1 MSLKLGV
8 SVVIV
13 TLNGKQRLLPTLEHL
28 ANQED
33 IHFNWEVLLIDN
45 YSNDGTAE
53 FAQEFWNKEPR
64 PCGLRSYL
72 EDKKGQLHARNAG
85 FDQANF
91 RYVLFCD
98 DDNSL
103 SPNYVK
109 TAFEYI
115 RKNNGIAAVGGKGI
129 PQFESGFTLS
139 DWVKPQIRFLGCG
152 PQGKASGD
160 TTFEKGCLYTAGTI
174 VDRLWIDRLRESGF
188 QPKLTGRNGNS
199 LIGGEDTELTY
210 ALKAIGGHLHY
221 CEEMT
226 FQHVI
231 PAKRLTL
238 DYFKRL
244 YKAMGYSDF
253 ILEYYYFP
261 RKSLMFTWLLSTLL
275 IVKYA
280 IKKVIRSHE
289 PNKQTLFYFFR
300 HLGRWQA
307 HVMLIRTRNQHSKVN
322 LKPQGIIQ

>member
-1 MSLKLGV
+1 MSFISGV

-33 IHFNWEVLLIDN
+33 IHFNCEVLLIDN
-45 YSNDGTAE
+45 NSSDDTVE
-53 FAQEFWNKEPR
+53 FSQEFWNRENR
-64 PCGLRSYL
+64 PCPFRVYKESKAGTLY
-72 EDKKGQLHARNAG
+72 ARNAG
-85 FDQANF
+85 FEQANY

-103 SPNYVK
+103 SSNYVK
-109 TAFEYI
+109 TAFDYI
-115 RKNNGIAAVGGKGI
+115 CSNSSIAAVGGKGVPHFEARTDI
-129 PQFESGFTLS
+129 P
-139 DWVKPQIRFLGCG
+139 DWVKPQLRFLGCG
-152 PQGKASGD
+152 PQGNSTRD
-160 TTFEKGCLYTAGTI
+160 TTHEKGCLYTAGAI
-174 VDRLWIDRLRESGF
+174 VDRVWIQNLYASGF
-188 QPKLTGRNGNS
+188 EPKLTGRIGNS
-199 LIGGEDTELTY
+199 LIAGEDTELTY
-210 ALKAIGGHLHY
+210 ALKGIGGQLHY
-221 CEEMT
+221 CEAMT

-261 RKSLMFTWLLSTLL
+261 RKNLMLTWLLSFLL

-280 IKKVIRSHE
+280 ILKVIRSHE
-289 PNKQTLFYFFR
+289 PSKQTLLYYYS

-307 HVMLIRTRNQHSKVN
+307 HVSLIKGD
-322 LKPQGIIQ
+322 L

>member
-1 MSLKLGV
+1 VIFESGV

-28 ANQED
+28 ANQEH
-33 IHFNWEVLLIDN
+33 INFQWEVLLIDN
-45 YSNDGTAE
+45 NSTDGTAD
-53 FAQEFWNKEPR
+53 FVKEFWNKKTR
-64 PCGLRSYL
+64 PCPLRVFQ
-72 EDKKGQLHARNAG
+72 EKKAGTLYARNAG
-85 FDQANF
+85 FEQANS

-103 SPNYVK
+103 SSNYVRS
-109 TAFEYI
+109 AYDYI
-115 RKNNGIAAVGGKGI
+115 CTNSSIAAVGGKGI
-129 PQFESGFTLS
+129 PQFETGNNLPR
-139 DWVKPQIRFLGCG
+139 WVKPQIRFLGCG
-152 PQGKASGD
+152 PQGSATGD
-160 TTFEKGCLYTAGTI
+160 TTYEKGCLYTAGAI
-174 VDRLWIDRLRESGF
+174 IDKIWINSLYSSGF
-188 QPKLTGRNGNS
+188 QSKLKGRDAKS
-199 LIGGEDTELTY
+199 LIAGEDTELTY
-210 ALKAIGGHLHY
+210 ALKAIGGQLHY

-261 RKSLMFTWLLSTLL
+261 RKSLMLTWLLSFLHIL
-275 IVKYA
+275 KYA
-280 IKKVIRSHE
+280 ILKVIRSHE
-289 PNKQTLFYFFR
+289 PSKQTLLYYYS

-307 HVMLIRTRNQHSKVN
+307 HVSLIKGD
-322 LKPQGIIQ
+322 L